1 VATLWSILLWM
12 SKLEWHGFVTTWRRS
27 KDLFFDDNFD
37 GKWGTDY
44 VAKKRIMYP
53 WEKKFAW
60 FPVTVHSKLKW
71 LTTVYRKRYA
81 VSGDQRNLPPMYEYG
96 NLFDVIKDPV

>member
-1 VATLWSILLWM
+1 
-12 SKLEWHGFVTTWRRS
+12 
-27 KDLFFDDNFD
+27 
-37 GKWGTDY
+37 
-44 VAKKRIMYP
+44 MYP